1 MYWTAGPTKR
11 PEVNIPE
18 EDANVETGDEELPEA
33 QQLAGGGINTTNT
46 EGDGVAV
53 TTIPSTS
60 NVSTTNQSTVE
71 LPTTFRP
78 VYDMDEGK
86 V

>member
-18 EDANVETGDEELPEA
+18 EDADVETGDEELPEA

-78 VYDMDEGK
+78 VYNMDKGK